1 MFLPTFA
8 FKKRMIYTQDNISE
22 FGQAASNK
30 YAENK
35 KALERLK
42 IKKGKTVDEVF
53 HELHEAVFEETDCLQ
68 CANCCKTTSPIFTDN
83 DIERISKHLRMRP
96 ADLIGKYLHLD
107 DENDYVLNNA
117 PCIFLD
123 ADNYCT
129 IYEARP
135 RACREYPH
143 TNRKNMT
150 GILKLTLANTQ
161 VCPAVFEI
169 VERLKKAGV

>member
-1 MFLPTFA
+1 MFLPTLA
-8 FKKRMIYTQDNISE
+8 FKKCMIYNQDNISE
-22 FGQAASNK
+22 FSQAAAHK

-35 KALERLK
+35 KNLERLK
-42 IKKGKTVDEVF
+42 IKKGKMVDEAF
-53 HELHEAVFEETDCLQ
+53 HTLHKAVFEETDCLQ
-68 CANCCKTTSPIFTDN
+68 CANCCKTTSPIFTDI
-83 DIERISKHLRMRP
+83 DIERIAKHLRMRP
-96 ADLIGKYLHLD
+96 ADLVRKYLHLD
-107 DENDYVLNNA
+107 DENDYVLNNS

-123 ADNYCT
+123 TDNYCT

-150 GILKLTLANTQ
+150 GILKLTLANTK

-169 VERLKKAGV
+169 VERLKKVGV